1 MKIDPRIPSSN
12 EVQNDPIKTAKGA
25 SAQRTSDTKAS
36 DPSSLASGD
45 TVQLSSRHAEIQ
57 RLNAQ
62 AANVPEIR
70 SERIAPL
77 QTQVK
82 RGTYN
87 PDSSKVADAM
97 VNDHAGKSS
106 RA

>member
-12 EVQNDPIKTAKGA
+12 EVQSDPIKTAKGT
-25 SAQRTSDTKAS
+25 SAHRTSDTKAS

-62 AANVPEIR
+62 AANVAGGSPQRANR
-70 SERIAPL
+70 SIEAAGEARHL
-77 QTQVK
+77 QPGQQQS
-82 RGTYN
+82 G
-87 PDSSKVADAM
+87 
-97 VNDHAGKSS
+97 
-106 RA
+106 